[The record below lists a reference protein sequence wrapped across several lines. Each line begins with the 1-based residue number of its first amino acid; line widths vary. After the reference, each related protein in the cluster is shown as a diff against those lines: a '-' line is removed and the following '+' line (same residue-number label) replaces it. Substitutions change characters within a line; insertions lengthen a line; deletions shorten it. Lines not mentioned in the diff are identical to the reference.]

1 MANDYKNIV
10 VLSGGVAYTDTDTFA
25 VYNPT
30 AAAISASLKGSIESG
45 SVIRWTVGSGR
56 YDRIYATLG
65 RWPPGYISLSSF
77 SQSDLNRIAQQLET
91 RSRKTSLSNPAEKS
105 DELLQ

>member
-30 AAAISASLKGSIESG
+30 AAAISASLKGSIKIVDSG
-45 SVIRWTVGSGR
+45 AYVETTAAQSISIQPGDTLNGRFTSVTGNGLICM
-56 YDRIYATLG
+56 Y
-65 RWPPGYISLSSF
+65 
-77 SQSDLNRIAQQLET
+77 
-91 RSRKTSLSNPAEKS
+91 
-105 DELLQ
+105 